1 MWLVAY
7 SLMIVSMLNNLTRL
21 NTDAIAYMRVAEY
34 WSTGNLE
41 FAVNG
46 YWGPLLS
53 LLMVPFLWLGIE
65 PLIAGKL
72 TMLISGLVFFH
83 GSQFLTRSAG
93 FRLLDE
99 LIVAVVLALVLPGW
113 MTQQVTPDLLVSGLA
128 IYAIGFGIS
137 PEWLSC
143 RRRAIG
149 SGLFWGLA
157 YLAKAV
163 ALPFGVL
170 ASLLLAFCWR
180 FTSLKCRLLAWRQLA
195 VSFGMFIAVSLPL
208 IGTLSVKYGYATF
221 STSGA
226 IAHAIVG
233 PGNDQPAP
241 HPFGNTV
248 YRPESGRVTAW
259 EDPSK
264 MEYEYWSPFESYEKL
279 THQCTL
285 VGKNAKTVFKF
296 FSSFDGVGLF
306 LSWFGI
312 GVLVLGLA
320 CFTKRP
326 WVKNWFNERWR
337 WLVIPVICLSFIYL
351 PVYVLSSDQRYFYL
365 IVPLLLILSIG
376 LCSKYYQ
383 NYTAIKIMVATLFV
397 VPAFLERRS
406 EDVAGPLAMELALRM
421 EKAGLESPIVG
432 STFFSDEGH
441 RLGLYVAWHLGQP
454 WHGDVWSPARSNGLS
469 VLAKNKARA
478 DAYRKSGAKY
488 TIANNKS
495 KWAKHLESE
504 PGFKNVTVALGN
516 QNWFQV
522 FEIVK

>member
-1 MWLVAY
+1 ML
-7 SLMIVSMLNNLTRL
+7 VSMLNNLTRL

-34 WSTGNLE
+34 WASGNFE
-41 FAVNG
+41 FAING

-72 TMLISGLVFFH
+72 TMLISSLVFFH
-83 GSQFLTRSAG
+83 GSQFLARSAG
-93 FRLLDE
+93 LRLLDE
-99 LIVAVVLALVLPGW
+99 LIIAVVLALLLPVW

-128 IYAIGFGIS
+128 IYAISFGIS
-137 PEWLSC
+137 PKWLSC
-143 RRRAIG
+143 RRHVIG

-163 ALPFGVL
+163 ALPFGIL
-170 ASLLLAFCWR
+170 TSLLLAFCWR
-180 FTSLKCRLLAWRQLA
+180 FTELKCRVLAWKQFA
-195 VSFGMFIAVSLPL
+195 FSFGILVAVSLPL
-208 IGTLSVKYGYATF
+208 IITLSIKYGHATF

-233 PGNDQPAP
+233 PGNDDPAP

-264 MEYEYWSPFESYEKL
+264 MEYQYWSPFESNEKL
-279 THQCTL
+279 IHQLTL
-285 VGKNAKTVFKF
+285 VRKNIKTVFKF
-296 FSSFDGVGLF
+296 LSAFDGVGLF
-306 LSWFGI
+306 LSWFGV
-312 GVLVLGLA
+312 GVLVFGLA
-320 CFTKRP
+320 FFTRSP
-326 WVKNWFNERWR
+326 WGKNWFNERWR
-337 WLVIPVICLSFIYL
+337 WLVLPVICLSIIYL
-351 PVYVLSSDQRYFYL
+351 PVYVLSTDQRYFYL
-365 IVPLLLILSIG
+365 IVPLLLILSLG
-376 LCSKYYQ
+376 LCSYYK
-383 NYTAIKIMVATLFV
+383 TRLAIKIAMAALFV
-397 VPAFLERRS
+397 IPAFLERRTQ
-406 EDVAGPLAMELALRM
+406 DIAGPLAMDLALRM

-454 WHGDVWSPARSNGLS
+454 WHGDFWKPTRSNGLS
-469 VLAKNKARA
+469 VLAKNKAKS

-495 KWAKHLESE
+495 KWAKHLESD
-504 PGFKNVTVALGN
+504 PGFKNVTDKLGK
-516 QNWFQV
+516 QNWFQL

>member
-1 MWLVAY
+1 VWLVAY
-7 SLMIVSMLNNLTRL
+7 SLMTVSMLNNLTRL

-34 WSTGNLE
+34 WSNGNLE

-53 LLMVPFLWLGIE
+53 LLMVPFLWLDIE
-65 PLIAGKL
+65 PIIAGKL

-83 GSQFLTRSAG
+83 GSQFLARSAG

-113 MTQQVTPDLLVSGLA
+113 MTQQMTPDLLVSGLA

-143 RRRAIG
+143 RRWSIG

-163 ALPFGVL
+163 ALPLGIL
-170 ASLLLAFCWR
+170 TSLLLAFCWYFSIAKSR
-180 FTSLKCRLLAWRQLA
+180 MLVWRQLA
-195 VSFGMFIAVSLPL
+195 LSLGVFIAVSLPL
-208 IGTLSVKYGYATF
+208 IVTLSVKYGYPNF

-233 PGNDQPAP
+233 PGNDNPAP

-248 YRPESGRVTAW
+248 YRPEPGRVTAW

-264 MEYEYWSPFESYEKL
+264 MKYEYWSPIESYEKL
-279 THQCTL
+279 THQSAL
-285 VGKNAKTVFKF
+285 VSKNAKTIFKF
-296 FSSFDGVGLF
+296 LSAFDGVGLF
-306 LSWFGI
+306 LSWFGM
-312 GVLVLGLA
+312 GTLVFGMAFLV
-320 CFTKRP
+320 KKP
-326 WVKNWFNERWR
+326 WVKNWFKERWR
-337 WLVIPVICLSFIYL
+337 WLVVPVICLSSIYL

-365 IVPLLLILSIG
+365 IMPILLILSIG
-376 LCSKYYQ
+376 LCASYYQ
-383 NYTAIKIMVATLFV
+383 KRVGIKIVVATLFV
-397 VPAFLERRS
+397 LPAFLERPS
-406 EDVAGPLAMELALRM
+406 EDVAGPLAMELASRM
-421 EKAGLESPIVG
+421 EKAGLKSSIVG

-454 WHGDVWSPARSNGLS
+454 WHGDVWNNGKFDKYS
-469 VLAKNKARA
+469 ARA
-478 DAYRKSGAKY
+478 SAYRKSGAKY
-488 TIANNKS
+488 TIAIDQS
-495 KWAKHLESE
+495 KWAMHLESE
-504 PGFKNVTVALGN
+504 PGFKNVTDALVS